1 MKIKKEILHYI
12 EKIYLLKGG
21 EKEAMEGKKYLVKV
35 VRVIDGDTIKAIVEG
50 EEVSVRILLIDTP
63 EVIHPRKP
71 IEKYGLEASKFTK
84 EKLKE
89 NSYVYLEF
97 EGSKL
102 DIYNRLLAHVWYKEK
117 DKLKLFSEEIILE
130 GLAIVSFTRF
140 YSSSKYLERLL
151 EAELVA
157 KQLKKNIW
165 SE

>member
-1 MKIKKEILHYI
+1 MKIKKEIWHYI

-63 EVIHPRKP
+63 EIVHPRKP

-102 DIYNRLLAHVWYKEK
+102 DIYNRLLAHV
-117 DKLKLFSEEIILE
+117 
-130 GLAIVSFTRF
+130 
-140 YSSSKYLERLL
+140 
-151 EAELVA
+151 
-157 KQLKKNIW
+157 
-165 SE
+165 

>member
-50 EEVSVRILLIDTP
+50 EEVSVRILLIDSP

-71 IEKYGLEASKFTK
+71 IQEYGLEASKFTK

-102 DIYNRLLAHVWYKEK
+102 DIYNRLLAHVWYKEEG
-117 DKLKLFSEEIILE
+117 KLKLFSEEIILE

-151 EAELVA
+151 EAELIA
-157 KQLKKNIW
+157 KQLKKNLW